1 MIRCRDALHVFSH
14 ETVPGVLARNCTGG
28 NTSEGQRVNGA
39 ASPGLWTK
47 GMDGR
52 PATAAANGS
61 TSIALTFLLRIVQ
74 GHRLGNPAE
83 RTDAITVR

>member
-1 MIRCRDALHVFSH
+1 MIRCRDASHVFSH
-14 ETVPGVLARNCTGG
+14 ITVPGG
-28 NTSEGQRVNGA
+28 NTSAGQRVNGA

-61 TSIALTFLLRIVQ
+61 TSIALSFSSASSKDIASGTLRNEPTPSPYGKDPLVAA
-74 GHRLGNPAE
+74 G
-83 RTDAITVR
+83 